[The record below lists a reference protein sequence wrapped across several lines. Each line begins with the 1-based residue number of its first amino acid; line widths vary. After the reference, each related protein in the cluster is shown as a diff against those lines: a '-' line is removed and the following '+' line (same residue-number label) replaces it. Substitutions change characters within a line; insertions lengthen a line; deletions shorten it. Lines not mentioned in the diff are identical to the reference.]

1 MEERFSYLKTNF
13 NLIIDLKESNIST
26 MQLLDNR
33 IKTIKDIYSEFISIN
48 REQLFIFTL
57 DSFHFQSKL
66 IDIEYEDMARIFHAI
81 TNRMYCDYYKL
92 FKIIVEYVVENVPD
106 KKLIELIKV
115 NNNYPVYKDLEP
127 FKQYDFQYIQSL
139 HENVVVILV
148 HLHGYISKKEHDLQM
163 YQTKNKI
170 GLNIDNFVNTFNFN
184 TIIMKEKCNLFIS
197 YMEFFHVL
205 HTKYFKR
212 FNMKVQLMLNQ
223 INNDIKFDNPNQN
236 EKTKHDIVKELK
248 ETNIDR
254 DILRELKVSIN
265 HDTLSTLEES
275 SNIETETDESSKPG
289 THESSSKGVYQT
301 ETDISNEYVS
311 DLTDDKT
318 PNTSPL
324 LELENMF
331 SSIQNNDLL
340 YCTDN
345 DIIIVDK
352 TDETDDIQNE
362 VHAVIS
368 DIIDNIHEN
377 TIIDNNIYSPQIQT
391 IIQTN
396 NHTK

>member
-1 MEERFSYLKTNF
+1 MNITTMEERFSYLKTNF

-26 MQLLDNR
+26 MQLLDIR
-33 IKTIKDIYSEFISIN
+33 IKKIKEIYSEFISIN

-92 FKIIVEYVVENVPD
+92 FKIIVEYIVENVPD

-139 HENVVVILV
+139 HEIVLVILI

-184 TIIMKEKCNLFIS
+184 TIIMKEKCNLFMS

-248 ETNIDR
+248 ETNIDK
-254 DILRELKVSIN
+254 DILRQLKVSMN
-265 HDTLSTLEES
+265 DDTLSTLEDS
-275 SNIETETDESSKPG
+275 SKTDESSKNE
-289 THESSSKGVYQT
+289 TEVYQT

-318 PNTSPL
+318 PVSSPL

-331 SSIQNNDLL
+331 SSIQRDYSENYIVNNIPSEICNIL
-340 YCTDN
+340 T
-345 DIIIVDK
+345 
-352 TDETDDIQNE
+352 
-362 VHAVIS
+362 
-368 DIIDNIHEN
+368 DIIDNVVN
-377 TIIDNNIYSPQIQT
+377 NSDNL
-391 IIQTN
+391 
-396 NHTK
+396 